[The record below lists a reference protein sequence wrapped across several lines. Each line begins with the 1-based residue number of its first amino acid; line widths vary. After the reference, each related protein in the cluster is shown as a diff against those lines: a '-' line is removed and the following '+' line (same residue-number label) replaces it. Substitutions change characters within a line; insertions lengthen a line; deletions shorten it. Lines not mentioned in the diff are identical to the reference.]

1 MEAGADP
8 RVAGG
13 SSNADPAED
22 GTNYKESKSSI
33 CSSDAGIS
41 NRSGNKAI
49 VTKVPEPKEYLA
61 DPKQRLAA
69 IGP

>member
-1 MEAGADP
+1 M
-8 RVAGG
+8 
-13 SSNADPAED
+13 DPAED
-22 GTNYKESKSSI
+22 GKNYKESKSSI

-49 VTKVPEPKEYLA
+49 VTKVSELKEYLA